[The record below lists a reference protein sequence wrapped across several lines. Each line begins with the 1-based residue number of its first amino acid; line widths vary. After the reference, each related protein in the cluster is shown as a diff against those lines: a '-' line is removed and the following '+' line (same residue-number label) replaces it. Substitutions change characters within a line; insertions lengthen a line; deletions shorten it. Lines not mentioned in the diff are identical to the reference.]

1 MFGTVFIT
9 VSVMYLIMAWTLFQ
23 IEVPKKTIFAII
35 AISLVVRLSFLT
47 EYPIGSED
55 AYRYLWDGKVQAY
68 GINPYLYSA
77 VDEHVSFL
85 HSPLLP
91 AAMNH
96 ANIKTIYF
104 PLSEWIFYSSYLL
117 SGEALWG
124 FKTVLL
130 IAEGGTIIALFLLL
144 SELAIPKKFI
154 LLYALSPLPIIEF
167 AVDAHL
173 DAIGIFLLVFSL
185 LWYVR
190 GKKMLSYVLLGLSIT
205 IKPVGLIILPVLFL
219 HEKGWQKKLSSAGI
233 PLAVV
238 CIQFIPYIVTSNPFE
253 TLTTFT
259 KDWTFNGV
267 VFETLYYYLND
278 NQLARSCCAILL
290 AIAVVLLNLKRKELW
305 ITIYF
310 SSLALTLFSPVVHPW
325 YVCWVAVLL
334 PMARRWSGI
343 ALAAGVSLTSFTV
356 MNYRLSGVWEQ
367 YPVVLVMEYL
377 PVILLTAFELRSYV
391 KKDLPAA

>member
-1 MFGTVFIT
+1 MRACHCHLFASHDALQTPIRHGDKQESFPYVYSMQKNSPAFLFSSSTSIVLGILFLHIPSARPVVMFGTVFIT

-130 IAEGGTIIALFLLL
+130 IA
-144 SELAIPKKFI
+144 
-154 LLYALSPLPIIEF
+154 
-167 AVDAHL
+167 
-173 DAIGIFLLVFSL
+173 
-185 LWYVR
+185 
-190 GKKMLSYVLLGLSIT
+190 
-205 IKPVGLIILPVLFL
+205 
-219 HEKGWQKKLSSAGI
+219 
-233 PLAVV
+233 
-238 CIQFIPYIVTSNPFE
+238 
-253 TLTTFT
+253 
-259 KDWTFNGV
+259 
-267 VFETLYYYLND
+267 
-278 NQLARSCCAILL
+278 
-290 AIAVVLLNLKRKELW
+290 
-305 ITIYF
+305 
-310 SSLALTLFSPVVHPW
+310 
-325 YVCWVAVLL
+325 
-334 PMARRWSGI
+334 
-343 ALAAGVSLTSFTV
+343 
-356 MNYRLSGVWEQ
+356 
-367 YPVVLVMEYL
+367 
-377 PVILLTAFELRSYV
+377 
-391 KKDLPAA
+391 